1 MILSVAALSSEE
13 ITDMANVEEASPEES
28 AEILEMIEN
37 MTEDDQEVVRIE
49 RLVANTNT
57 KSFQFVTVFDK
68 YHTENFSPPP
78 LRGTS
83 PSVSGG
89 SVCEEFSVSP

>member
-57 KSFQFVTVFDK
+57 KSFQCVTVFNV
-68 YHTENFSPPP
+68 ENLTHPP